1 MGIFEF
7 ISGLVSPLSK
17 LIEQVFPNEVDKMGA
32 KAELL
37 RIQTS
42 FSEKLIDYE
51 TKLLDAQSKIIVAEA
66 QSDSW
71 ITRSWRPITMLSF
84 TFILIYTWI
93 SPAFGL
99 PLVVIPDQLW
109 TVIEIGLGGYV
120 GGRSLE
126 KTVPA
131 IVNALK
137 SKEKT

>member
-7 ISGLVSPLSK
+7 ISGLMSPISK
-17 LIEQVFPNEVDKMGA
+17 IVEQVFPNEVDKMGA

-37 RIQTS
+37 KIQTA
-42 FSEKLIDYE
+42 FSEKLLDYE
-51 TKLLDAQSKIIVAEA
+51 TKLLEGQTKIITAEA
-66 QSDSW
+66 SSGNW
-71 ITRSWRPITMLSF
+71 LTSSWRPITMLSF
-84 TFILIYTWI
+84 VFIVIYTWI

-99 PLVVIPDQLW
+99 AKVDIPPELW
-109 TVIEIGLGGYV
+109 TVIQIGLGGYI

-131 IVNALK
+131 IVEAFK